1 MAPFS
6 SKRLKSGALS
16 FTFIRVSPRTV
27 SELRQPLYR
36 KGRRAVICCALLV
49 VLLMDAPGQTPR
61 PKRKE
66 PALRAL
72 AVLELTG
79 DSKTPGRGR
88 LVPIYVLEGGKY
100 YDAGL
105 YRVRPRPM
113 AVEAGTVYEAE
124 RSGEPAG
131 LFTVEQAVEQ
141 ERAWF
146 AVGGWVPREF
156 EQAKPKSVTVKT
168 GDDEDAPP
176 VLRRPKPGGE
186 AGAPP
191 AASSPPTK
199 DTAGGGRATPAE
211 APPEPDD
218 PDRPRLRRGKPKQ
231 PQQDAAAFLEEFAKA
246 SASTVAPGPE
256 RMVAISDAS
265 LPQRRPYAFPWI
277 RDEQERLAREITEM
291 AQAAL
296 AKSLEQQAANP
307 VPAKPAPRAR
317 RDKKPEPAVLPILEE
332 VRVRAFDLNN
342 DNNVEVVLTARHSAP
357 ATASAPA
364 RAYYVTVVAAVAIG
378 GELRRL
384 LASVTEEQ
392 RLDSVPRLELIDAVD
407 AEGNG
412 DGELLFRR
420 VGRTRQSYELFR
432 VGMDKLWTLFAGAA
446 SPL

>member
-1 MAPFS
+1 M
-6 SKRLKSGALS
+6 G
-16 FTFIRVSPRTV
+16 
-27 SELRQPLYR
+27 
-36 KGRRAVICCALLV
+36 
-49 VLLMDAPGQTPR
+49 APGQTPR

-79 DSKTPGRGR
+79 DSKTPSRGR
-88 LVPIYVLEGGKY
+88 LVPIYVLDDGKY

-131 LFTVEQAVEQ
+131 LFTVEQGVER

-156 EQAKPKSVTVKT
+156 EQAKAAKPMTVKT
-168 GDDEDAPP
+168 GDDDDAPP
-176 VLRRPKPGGE
+176 VLRRPKAGGE
-186 AGAPP
+186 SGTP
-191 AASSPPTK
+191 ASSPAPAK
-199 DTAGGGRATPAE
+199 DAAGASRAPQAE

-231 PQQDAAAFLEEFAKA
+231 PEQDAAAFLEEFAK
-246 SASTVAPGPE
+246 SSVSTSSKEPE
-256 RMVAISDAS
+256 RLVAVSDAS
-265 LPQRRPYAFPWI
+265 LPQHRPYAFPWI
-277 RDEQERLAREITEM
+277 RDEEERLTREITEM

-296 AKSLEQQAANP
+296 AKSLEPKAEKPA
-307 VPAKPAPRAR
+307 PAKPAAGAR
-317 RDKKPEPAVLPILEE
+317 RATKPKPAAAPPGLED

-342 DNNVEVVLTARHSAP
+342 DNNVELVLTARHSAA
-357 ATASAPA
+357 ATASVPA
-364 RAYYVTVVAAVAIG
+364 RVYYVTVVAAVAIG

-384 LASVTEEQ
+384 LASVTDEQ
-392 RLDSVPRLELIDAVD
+392 RLDSVPRLELVDAVD

-432 VGMDKLWTLFAGAA
+432 VGMDKLWTLFEGAA

>member
-1 MAPFS
+1 M
-6 SKRLKSGALS
+6 
-16 FTFIRVSPRTV
+16 

-36 KGRRAVICCALLV
+36 KPGRAVICCALLV
-49 VLLMDAPGQTPR
+49 ALVVGAPGQTPR

-88 LVPIYVLEGGKY
+88 LVPIYVLEDGKY

-105 YRVRPRPM
+105 YKVRPRPM

-131 LFTVEQAVEQ
+131 LFTVEQSVER

-156 EQAKPKSVTVKT
+156 EQAKPAKPVTVKT

-176 VLRRPKPGGE
+176 VLRRPKAGE
-186 AGAPP
+186 AAPESGSAPGQRPGAPV
-191 AASSPPTK
+191 
-199 DTAGGGRATPAE
+199 E

-218 PDRPRLRRGKPKQ
+218 PDRPLLRRGKPKQ
-231 PQQDAAAFLEEFAKA
+231 PEQDAAAFLEEFAKSSVSGA
-246 SASTVAPGPE
+246 NREPE
-256 RMVAISDAS
+256 RLVAISDPS
-265 LPQRRPYAFPWI
+265 LPERRPYGFPWI
-277 RDEQERLAREITEM
+277 RDEEERLTREITEM
-291 AQAAL
+291 AQVAL
-296 AKSLEQQAANP
+296 AKSLESQA
-307 VPAKPAPRAR
+307 AKPALLKPAPGR
-317 RDKKPEPAVLPILEE
+317 RPGATRPKAAPPALED
-332 VRVRAFDLNN
+332 VRIRAFDLNR
-342 DNNVEVVLTARHSAP
+342 DNNAEVVLTARHTVA

-364 RAYYVTVVAAVAIG
+364 RAHYVTVVAAVAIG
-378 GELRRL
+378 GELRKL
-384 LASVTEEQ
+384 LVSVTDEQ

-407 AEGNG
+407 AEGGG

-432 VGMDKLWTLFAGAA
+432 VGMDKLWTLFEGAA